1 MKLEQRIAAF
11 AELGTRI
18 NNLSTPALEE
28 LASQAGNENPWFTP
42 ESVAKAFSG
51 LSRLL
56 EADQLTQ
63 WTKHYTFSAPKRVGV
78 VMAGNIPMVGF
89 HDLLCI
95 LIGGHHA
102 WVKLSSKD
110 TVLMKYLIQQLV
122 SIEKAF
128 ESMII
133 LTERLNDAEAVIA
146 TGSDNTA
153 RYFEY
158 YFRNIPHIIR
168 KNRTSCGILMG
179 EEPAALLQQL
189 GEDVFSYFGLGC
201 RNVSKLFVPT
211 DYDLTIL
218 LDSWA
223 SFQPIVQHHKYNNN
237 YEYQKSIMLI
247 NQTPFLDTG
256 FVMLHENT
264 ALVSPISVVNYERFA
279 DQVDLNAK
287 VNRDKSKIQ
296 CIVSAEKWYAGSY
309 RFGEAQSPSLMDYA
323 DQLDT
328 MKFLEFRN

>member
-1 MKLEQRIAAF
+1 MEKRVAAF
-11 AELGTRI
+11 AELGVRI
-18 NNLSTPALEE
+18 NTLKAPFLEE
-28 LASQAGNENPWFTP
+28 LAYRAGNENPWFTP
-42 ESVAKAFSG
+42 ENVSKAFSG
-51 LSRLL
+51 LAILL
-56 EADQLTQ
+56 DQDKLVQ
-63 WTKHYTFSAPKRVGV
+63 WTKPYSFSTPKRVGV

-95 LIGGHHA
+95 LMAGHHA
-102 WVKLSSKD
+102 FAKLSSKD
-110 TVLMKYLIQQLV
+110 TVLMKYLIEQLI
-122 SIEKAF
+122 SIEPAF
-128 ESMII
+128 DSVIT
-133 LTERLNDAEAVIA
+133 LTERLNTAEAVIA

-179 EEPAALLQQL
+179 EEPGELLRQL

-211 DYDLTIL
+211 DYDLTHL

-223 SFQPIVQHHKYNNN
+223 SFQPIIQHHKYNNN

-256 FVMLHENT
+256 FVMLHENQ
-264 ALVSPISVVNYERFA
+264 AIVSPISVVHYERFA
-279 DQVDLNAK
+279 DQGDLSAK
-287 VNRDKSKIQ
+287 ITRDQNKIQ

-309 RFGEAQSPSLMDYA
+309 RFGQAQYPLLTDYA